1 MTPKDTVLIVSP
13 TTPPIPRLLITR
25 IMDAARIISRMIS
38 VWNPLDTL
46 FFFAVF
52 FLPDDVPLD
61 VVLAVPFLL
70 L

>member
-1 MTPKDTVLIVSP
+1 
-13 TTPPIPRLLITR
+13 
-25 IMDAARIISRMIS
+25 MDAARTISRMIS

-46 FFFAVF
+46 FFFAAF
-52 FLPDDVPLD
+52 FLPDDVLLD